1 MTTLVETVRRVVRER
16 GSTYVLV
23 GTPDESRKREILHG
37 SLVSALVRNLP
48 GVDIRVIANRVDREE
63 RQ

>member
-1 MTTLVETVRRVVRER
+1 MRDVVLER

-23 GTPDESRKREILHG
+23 GTPDESRRREILHG

-48 GVDIRVIANRVDREE
+48 GVDVRVVANRADRFGLA
-63 RQ
+63 Q